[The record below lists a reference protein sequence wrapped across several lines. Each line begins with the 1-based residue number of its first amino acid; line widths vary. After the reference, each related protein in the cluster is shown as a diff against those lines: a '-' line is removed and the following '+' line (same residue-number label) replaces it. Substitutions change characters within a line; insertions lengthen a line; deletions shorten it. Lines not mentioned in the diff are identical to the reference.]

1 MLIWVLTGCHS
12 PKWTSQREIDEM
24 ADNICIK
31 MGEVEHIKDSLY
43 KSNTLLSKDKN
54 TIKKLE
60 ETLKVYVRF
69 SDENDRESVR
79 DVDEAMDSLYNY
91 LLKLS
96 GNKQENIKKMEKDT
110 NTTKSKWSKNN
121 RHLPLG

>member
-1 MLIWVLTGCHS
+1 
-12 PKWTSQREIDEM
+12 
-24 ADNICIK
+24 

-110 NTTKSKWSKNN
+110 NTTKSK
-121 RHLPLG
+121 